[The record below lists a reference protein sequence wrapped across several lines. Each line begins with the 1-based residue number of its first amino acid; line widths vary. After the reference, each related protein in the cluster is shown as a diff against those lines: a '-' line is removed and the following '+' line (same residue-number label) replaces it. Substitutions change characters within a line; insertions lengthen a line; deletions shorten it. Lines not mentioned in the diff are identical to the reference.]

1 MKPTNLIKPYL
12 LENRS
17 RILLGLLCLIAVDL
31 LQLFIPRVIKWAVDD
46 LTSFHVD
53 LLTLFFYALYI
64 VGIAIM
70 IGIFRYVWRRCL
82 LGTARRVE
90 EGLRNMLFAHIQTL
104 SSSYLIKSKPET

>member
-46 LTSFHVD
+46 LTSFHAD

-70 IGIFRYVWRRCL
+70 IGIFRYVWR
-82 LGTARRVE
+82 
-90 EGLRNMLFAHIQTL
+90 
-104 SSSYLIKSKPET
+104 